1 MFLMCPN
8 NNKGNAGISSILK
21 KAILESLLILM
32 FNFEMMSNITNC
44 VGDVTFTGKCQAFI

>member
-21 KAILESLLILM
+21 KAILESLLLLM
-32 FNFEMMSNITNC
+32 FNFEMRSNTSRH
-44 VGDVTFTGKCQAFI
+44 TFTGKCQAFI